1 MSDQRNT
8 DLVAAMPF
16 AAAVGIEIEQAGP
29 DEVVA
34 TMAWTQD
41 RCTVGGVMHG
51 GALMTLA
58 DSAGA
63 VCGFL
68 NLPAGAATS
77 TIDSSASF
85 LRAIRGGTA
94 RAVSR
99 PLHTG
104 RSVIVVRTE
113 VTDDDGRLA
122 VHVVQSQA
130 VLQAG
135 GAEPARRGS

>member
-1 MSDQRNT
+1 MSEQQYRE
-8 DLVAAMPF
+8 LVAAMPF
-16 AAAVGIEIEQAGP
+16 AAATGIEISKAGP

-34 TMAWTQD
+34 TMDWAED
-41 RCTVGGVMHG
+41 RCTVAGVMHG

-68 NLPAGAATS
+68 NLPPGATTS

-99 PLHTG
+99 PLRTG
-104 RSVIVVRTE
+104 RTVIVVRTE
-113 VTDDDGRLA
+113 VTDDEGRLA

-130 VLQAG
+130 VLQPG
-135 GAEPARRGS
+135 GADSARSGS

>member
-1 MSDQRNT
+1 MSDVPSPA

-16 AAAVGIEIEQAGP
+16 AEALGIQMEQASA

-34 TMAWTQD
+34 VLEWRED

-51 GALMTLA
+51 GALMALA

-63 VCGFL
+63 ACGFL

-77 TIDSSASF
+77 TIDSAASF
-85 LRAIRGGTA
+85 LRPIRSGAA

-99 PLHTG
+99 PLHVG

-113 VTDDDGRLA
+113 ISDDQGRLA

-130 VLQAG
+130 V
-135 GAEPARRGS
+135 R